1 MKPLI
6 PALFLSAAVPAL
18 GQTFQRPYQFQV
30 PPPQQ
35 SPRILPQPRV
45 FPFDKSVPAPGFTLP
60 TPAPQFTNPTL
71 DEHIVRRPPKGSF
84 TAQQPRTPLAANLY
98 PGLKILPTETAS
110 PKETASMEPIP
121 VYFPRFKMEPIP
133 TIWPDRKMIPIQRA
147 TPTPG
152 QKK

>member
-1 MKPLI
+1 MNPLI

-18 GQTFQRPYQFQV
+18 GQTFQPPYQFQV

-45 FPFDKSVPAPGFTLP
+45 FPFDKSVPAPGLTLQ
-60 TPAPQFTNPTL
+60 TPAQRFTNPAL
-71 DEHIVRRPPKGSF
+71 DEPIVRSPPKGAF
-84 TAQQPRTPLAANLY
+84 TPQQPRTPLAAKLY
-98 PGLKILPTETAS
+98 PDLKLMPLETAR
-110 PKETASMEPIP
+110 MEPIP
-121 VYFPRFKMEPIP
+121 VYFPRFKIEPIP
-133 TIWPDRKMIPIQRA
+133 TSWPDTKMIPIQRA